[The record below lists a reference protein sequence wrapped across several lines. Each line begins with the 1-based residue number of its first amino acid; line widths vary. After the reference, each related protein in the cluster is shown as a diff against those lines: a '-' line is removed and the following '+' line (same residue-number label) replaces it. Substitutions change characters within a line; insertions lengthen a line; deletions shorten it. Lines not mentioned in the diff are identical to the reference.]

1 MNDLNCNK
9 RNQDPSSAS
18 VTRTTTTTPTQE

>member
-9 RNQDPSSAS
+9 RNQDPSF
-18 VTRTTTTTPTQE
+18 TRTTTAPTQE